1 MSNRDPKVTL
11 LQIQDAALKAQEICS
26 EHASLE
32 SLLADWKTTAA
43 LERFIE
49 IIGEAVKR
57 LPAGLREEHPEI
69 PWKEIAGT
77 RDRLSHGYDDLDYQV
92 LWDAFQTD
100 IPELLPVIESMLRK
114 FPGSRTNTFRGQGFA
129 VRIP

>member
-1 MSNRDPKVTL
+1 MSSRDPQVTL
-11 LQIQDAALKAQEICS
+11 LQIQDAALKTQEICS

-32 SLLADWKTTAA
+32 LLLKDWKATAA

-57 LPAGLREEHPEI
+57 LPADLRDEHPEI

-92 LWDAFQTD
+92 LWDAVQTD
-100 IPELLPVIESMLRK
+100 IPELLPVIESMLKK
-114 FPGSRTNTFRGQGFA
+114 FQGS
-129 VRIP
+129 